1 MTDSIKEIWSTIRKN
16 KLRTFLTGFSVS
28 WGIFLLIILLASGNG
43 LKHGMTDNFW
53 HMSSNMV
60 KIWPGYTSISY
71 KGYKKGRKI
80 ILKVDDIE
88 NIKKDHPEVA
98 LYGAELQTQRNV
110 SYRKNFSSFTLI
122 GVPANYIAIEK
133 IKMLPGRGRFIN
145 NIDIIEHRKVIV
157 LTPRAEMILF
167 RGDDAIGKQ
176 VNIEGLL
183 YTVIGIYDNPGFS
196 NTPPLYIPFST
207 AQKLYNPS
215 NEINALTFNTEG
227 LYTKKEHEDF
237 TERVRE
243 KMGERHHFDAT
254 DQSAIWIW
262 DTSIDAIMIHQ
273 IFNGISLFMWV
284 VGLGTLIAGIMGVS
298 NIMLIAVR
306 ERTKEFGI
314 RKAIGAT
321 PWSIIKLV
329 IIESVIIT
337 IVFGYIGMMAGIG
350 VSELASHII
359 ETSIGSTN
367 VNSGNGIPFRNPEVP
382 LNIII
387 SANLILIAAGVLAGY
402 FPARKAVN
410 ITAIEAMHTN

>member
-1 MTDSIKEIWSTIRKN
+1 MTDSIREIWSTIRKN

-43 LKHGMTDNFW
+43 LKYGMTDNFW

-60 KIWPGYTSISY
+60 KIWPGYTSLPY
-71 KGYKKGRKI
+71 EGYQKGRKI
-80 ILKVDDIE
+80 KLKIDDIE
-88 NIKKDHPEVA
+88 HVKKDHSEIT
-98 LYGAELQTQRNV
+98 LYGAEIQTFRNV
-110 SYRKNFSSFTLI
+110 SYGKNFGSYNFL
-122 GVPANYIAIEK
+122 GVPADYMEIEK

-157 LTPRAEMILF
+157 LTPRAETILF
-167 RGDDAIGKQ
+167 RGSDAIGKR
-176 VNIEGLL
+176 VNIDGLL
-183 YTVIGIYDNPGFS
+183 YTVIGIYDNPGF
-196 NTPPLYIPFST
+196 NDNPPLYIPFST
-207 AQKLYNPS
+207 AQKLYNSS

-227 LYTKKEHEDF
+227 LYTKKSHEDF

-243 KMGERHHFDAT
+243 KMGKRHHFDAT
-254 DQSAIWIW
+254 DKSAIWIW

-273 IFNGISLFMWV
+273 IFNGISFFMWI

-298 NIMLIAVR
+298 NIMLITVR

-337 IVFGYIGMMAGIG
+337 VVFGYVGMMAGLG
-350 VSELASHII
+350 VSELASYVI
-359 ETSIGSTN
+359 ETSIQSTN
-367 VNSGNGIPFRNPEVP
+367 INSGNGIPFRNPEVP

-402 FPARKAVN
+402 FPARKAVH
-410 ITAIEAMHTN
+410 ITATEAMHTD